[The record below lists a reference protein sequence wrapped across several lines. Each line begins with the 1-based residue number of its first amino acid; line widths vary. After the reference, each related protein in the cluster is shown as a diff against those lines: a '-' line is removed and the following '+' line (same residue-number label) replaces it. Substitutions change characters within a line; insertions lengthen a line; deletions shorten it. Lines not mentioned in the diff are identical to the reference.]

1 MQLCTKLGGV
11 RSAHS
16 MKHASSMTSKEKRRL
31 IEVIGDKGFNGTFE
45 DYSDFEDIS
54 DPKFHQLRLAYLQ
67 AMTALRA
74 YIRSGEEDYLF

>member
-1 MQLCTKLGGV
+1 M
-11 RSAHS
+11 
-16 MKHASSMTSKEKRRL
+16 
-31 IEVIGDKGFNGTFE
+31 IGDKGFNGTFE